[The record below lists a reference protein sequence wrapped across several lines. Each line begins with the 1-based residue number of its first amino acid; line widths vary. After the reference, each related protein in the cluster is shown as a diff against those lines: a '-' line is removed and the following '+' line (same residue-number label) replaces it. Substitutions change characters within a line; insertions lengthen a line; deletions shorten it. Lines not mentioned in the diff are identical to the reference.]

1 MRELSQATAKLLTDG
16 LKKISKQ
23 TKAHSYVSTGKIML
37 HSGDMEFEVV
47 VKSLD
52 KSKDDVITLSF
63 YPDNFEALEY
73 AQIHGVNKIEIV
85 DHKVK
90 TVFHICDGD
99 FSGISIDEGLFLKT
113 LTAKLESTPEVIIS
127 E

>member
-16 LKKISKQ
+16 LEKISKQ
-23 TKAHSYVSTGKIML
+23 TKANSYVSTSKIML

-52 KSKDDVITLSF
+52 KSKDDVVILSF

-73 AQIHGVNKIEIV
+73 AQIHGINKIEIV

-90 TVFHICDGD
+90 TIFHICDSS
-99 FSGISIDEGLFLKT
+99 FSGASIDEGLFLKT
-113 LTAKLESTPEVIIS
+113 LTAKLKSLPEVIIS

>member
-16 LKKISKQ
+16 LKKIAEK
-23 TKAHSYVSTGKIML
+23 TKAHSHVSTSRVML
-37 HSGDMEFEVV
+37 HSGGVGFEVV
-47 VKSLD
+47 AKSLD

-90 TVFHICDGD
+90 TVFHICDGG

-113 LTAKLESTPEVIIS
+113 LTAKLESPPEVIIS